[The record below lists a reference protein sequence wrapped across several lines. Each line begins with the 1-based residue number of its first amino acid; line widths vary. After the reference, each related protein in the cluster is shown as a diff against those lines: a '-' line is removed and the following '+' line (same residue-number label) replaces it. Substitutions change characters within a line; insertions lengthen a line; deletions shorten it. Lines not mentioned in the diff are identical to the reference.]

1 MKIIRK
7 FYPLILTIFFS
18 VSIYIFFQND
28 FKEFNIFN
36 KFTFN
41 LIISVIFLS
50 FFYLLTEALVLK
62 NIIVFLKK
70 KTNLL
75 ETLAL
80 MSSTYLFNSAVQLS
94 GLGFR
99 VAYLKEKKFINIKSF
114 LFLSISSIFIELLVF
129 SSFGLVVA
137 FIIDQTLE
145 NILIANQIKFVFF
158 LIAFCSFFYLFL
170 LIFFLDIVKA
180 TLKKLNLSIAKKLI
194 NFLTLLKQ
202 ENLFIFHARQLLV
215 FAFQYIILSV
225 LFLIILKSLNN
236 NYYFYNAL
244 LTASLVDLSFVINL
258 TPFSIGISEAL
269 TYFGTR
275 DTNLGIIEIIFLIN
289 TFRIGIMLV
298 SLILSPLY
306 FLNQFYRKK

>member
-7 FYPLILTIFFS
+7 FYPLMLTIIFS
-18 VSIYIFFQND
+18 VAIYIFFQND
-28 FKEFNIFN
+28 FKEFNIFD

-62 NIIVFLKK
+62 NILVFLKK

-80 MSSTYLFNSAVQLS
+80 MSSTYLFNSVVQLS

-99 VAYLKEKKFINIKSF
+99 IAYLKEKKLINIKSF
-114 LFLSISSIFIELLVF
+114 LFLSISSIFTELLVF

-158 LIAFCSFFYLFL
+158 LIALCSFFYLFL
-170 LIFFLDIVKA
+170 LFFFLDTVKVI
-180 TLKKLNLSIAKKLI
+180 LKKFNLSITKELI
-194 NFLTLLKQ
+194 NFLTLLKK

-215 FAFQYIILSV
+215 FVFQYIILSV

-236 NYYFYNAL
+236 DYYFYNSL

-269 TYFGTR
+269 AYFGTR
-275 DTNLGIIEIIFLIN
+275 NTNLGIIEIIFLIN

-298 SLILSPLY
+298 SLVLSPFY